1 MIIFVVSILMTY
13 IIIANNRKKVKSNTD
28 EPNKNNPNT
37 DASDQISS
45 DDKKSKKVVPI
56 KLPNGNEQ
64 NREQISGD
72 NKGEGRKGS
81 RPPSGAKGENE
92 QNQEQISGDNKEK
105 DEKEVG
111 HQVEPK
117 GNEQNQE
124 QISIVGAKVLTGVG
138 ATLAGGSF
146 AGVGTYVVNK
156 VIERGKSSKVGPKD
170 VNDEYVHLDSDG
182 NSSNKNKGS

>member
-1 MIIFVVSILMTY
+1 MFLSISSFPKICFYDFCSLKLEIQNKIIEKFEDNDWNISEIIELENNIKSKKQTSIKKIGMIIFVVSILMTY

-72 NKGEGRKGS
+72 NK
-81 RPPSGAKGENE
+81 
-92 QNQEQISGDNKEK
+92 EK

-124 QISIVGAKVLTGVG
+124 QTK
-138 ATLAGGSF
+138 
-146 AGVGTYVVNK
+146 
-156 VIERGKSSKVGPKD
+156 
-170 VNDEYVHLDSDG
+170 
-182 NSSNKNKGS
+182 

>member
-72 NKGEGRKGS
+72 NK
-81 RPPSGAKGENE
+81 
-92 QNQEQISGDNKEK
+92 EK

-124 QISIVGAKVLTGVG
+124 QTK
-138 ATLAGGSF
+138 
-146 AGVGTYVVNK
+146 
-156 VIERGKSSKVGPKD
+156 
-170 VNDEYVHLDSDG
+170 
-182 NSSNKNKGS
+182 